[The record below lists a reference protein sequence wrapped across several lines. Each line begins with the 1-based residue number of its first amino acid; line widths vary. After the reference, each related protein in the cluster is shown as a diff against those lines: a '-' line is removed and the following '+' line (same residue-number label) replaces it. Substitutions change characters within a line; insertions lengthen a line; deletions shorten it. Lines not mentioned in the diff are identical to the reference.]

1 MDEIDTRIVALLADD
16 GRMSHRTVAER
27 TGISRSAAGAR
38 VARLLTSSAVVV
50 RGAVNPELL
59 GHRELAHL
67 SLSVAGPA
75 RPVARTAAERT
86 DATLV
91 SVTTG
96 DQPVVLE
103 LREPDRSRLASAVAE
118 VRALPGVVGVDVL
131 TYDAVHRDVLGP
143 VGPVQG
149 DLDDV
154 DLDLLGLLQA
164 DGRASYVA
172 MAEAVGLTPA
182 AVRRRV
188 QRLVASCAV
197 RVGGLAR
204 YSTFAGQ
211 NVTGVALR
219 LAGAAQPVVA
229 DLLALPEV
237 RFLATTYGR
246 ADLLLTL
253 ADARPRPVLDVLEDV
268 RAHPGVRDITTWQHV
283 EVVKESYDAATI
295 APVARAARRGV
306 DR

>member
-1 MDEIDTRIVALLADD
+1 MDEIDTRIVALLAAD
-16 GRMSHRTVAER
+16 GRISHRTVAEH

-38 VARLLTSSAVVV
+38 VARLLAGSVVVV
-50 RGAVNPELL
+50 RGAVNPQLL

-67 SLSVAGPA
+67 SLRVTGPA
-75 RPVARTAAERT
+75 LPVARAVAART

-91 SVTTG
+91 SVVTG
-96 DQPVVLE
+96 EHPVVLE
-103 LREPDRSRLASAVAE
+103 LREPDRPRLAAAVAE
-118 VRALPGVVGVDVL
+118 VRALPGVAGVDVL

-143 VGPVQG
+143 VGPVTC

-172 MAEAVGLTPA
+172 LADTVGLTPA

-188 QRLVASCAV
+188 QRLVAAAAV
-197 RVGGLAR
+197 RIGGLAR
-204 YSTFAGQ
+204 YSTYAGQ
-211 NVTGVALR
+211 HVTGVAVR
-219 LAGAAQPVVA
+219 LAGSAPPVVA
-229 DLLALPEV
+229 DLLALSEV

-253 ADARPRPVLDVLEDV
+253 ADAHPRPVLDVLEEV
-268 RAHPGVRDITTWQHV
+268 RAHPGVRDIGTWQHV
-283 EVVKESYDAATI
+283 EVVKESYDAVTI
-295 APVARAARRGV
+295 TPVPRAPRGV